1 MFSIKLL
8 QSPLQLLI
16 CLLRLVSLLAH
27 LDVLFPELFLVPNEL
42 PTFCL
47 LDLDFEFQ
55 KLVVLFEIIHH
66 TLVACHQIILN
77 LAELALLVLLRCNKL
92 SMHTSQHRVFLLHE
106 LFHLDEHH
114 FVFFQSVIVL
124 VGQARKLG

>member
-27 LDVLFPELFLVPNEL
+27 LDVLFPELFLVPKKL

-55 KLVVLFEIIHH
+55 KLVVLFEII
-66 TLVACHQIILN
+66 
-77 LAELALLVLLRCNKL
+77 
-92 SMHTSQHRVFLLHE
+92 
-106 LFHLDEHH
+106 
-114 FVFFQSVIVL
+114 
-124 VGQARKLG
+124 